1 MSAELNYGP
10 AELSD
15 LLARRSADH
24 HFVVSLRDG
33 EAHIVFKMKADD
45 KSYCFVN
52 KADKEW
58 VREFVSKTP
67 GAVYAPSSRTFVRYA
82 RGFWP
87 ADEAVQRLKATYE
100 FLRDGFPEVGRLH
113 VPFTSYS

>member
-1 MSAELNYGP
+1 MAAELNYGP

-67 GAVYAPSSRTFVRYA
+67 GAVYAPSFRTFVRYA

-87 ADEAVQRLKATYE
+87 ADEAVQRLKATYG
-100 FLRDGFPEVGRLH
+100 FLRDGFPEGR
-113 VPFTSYS
+113 